1 MNNNL
6 KQKYAEAL
14 NAYLKANE
22 KKTLSEIENSNSDD
36 EMSLD

>member
-6 KQKYAEAL
+6 KQKYAAAL
-14 NAYLKANE
+14 KAYLKVNE